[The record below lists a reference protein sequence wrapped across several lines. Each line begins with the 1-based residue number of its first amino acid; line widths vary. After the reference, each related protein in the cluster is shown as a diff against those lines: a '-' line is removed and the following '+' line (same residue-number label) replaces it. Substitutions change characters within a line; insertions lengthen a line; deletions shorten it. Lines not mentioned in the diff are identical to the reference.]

1 MTGRAALAVAG
12 GCLALAGCF
21 GAPERPRYVQPASAL
36 LGAGGPAAPA
46 PVGSGQPLRLRNL
59 ESAAALER
67 RVLWRLSE
75 VEIGYAG
82 AEQWTELPAAYLEQ
96 ALRRE
101 LFEVRGLARAYDA
114 DAPTLDLVLR
124 RFEEV
129 REEEQHQVRVTVTLS
144 LADGPTQRGLVE
156 RTIEVVRP
164 VNDEG
169 VEAMA
174 RAMGGALDDAVRQVA
189 DAVVRGLAP

>member
-1 MTGRAALAVAG
+1 MRVLAPAIV
-12 GCLALAGCF
+12 LLLAGCF

-36 LGAGGPAAPA
+36 LGAGGAAAPA
-46 PVGSGQPLRLRNL
+46 AVGSGLPLRLRSV
-59 ESAAALER
+59 ESAAAIER

-82 AEQWTELPAAYLEQ
+82 SEQWTELPMVYVEQ

-101 LFEVRGLARAYDA
+101 LFEARGLSRAHDP
-114 DAPTLDLVLR
+114 DAPTLDVFLR
-124 RFEEV
+124 RFEEI
-129 REEEQHQVRVTVTLS
+129 REEEQHQVRVTLTLS
-144 LADGPTQRGLVE
+144 LADGRTQRGLVE
-156 RTIEVVRP
+156 RTVEVVRP
-164 VNDEG
+164 VSEES

-189 DAVVRGLAP
+189 DAVMHGLRGP